1 MGDLLAQ
8 RFKALELELK
18 GRPDLAKEFDLTS
31 IEEHTLTSSRELA
44 LARRERAHRIRAEG
58 R

>member
-1 MGDLLAQ
+1 MAQ

-18 GRPDLAKEFDLTS
+18 GRPDLAREFDLTS
-31 IEEHTLTSSRELA
+31 IEEHTLTSAKELA
-44 LARRERAHRIRAEG
+44 LARRERGHRLRSEK